1 MELHAN
7 YTIDYLQ
14 DFIEESA
21 KRQEKTI
28 IFLRSTGWNSSTD
41 VDAINASYD
50 LYRSRLPLDIFTALQ
65 QSEYAFIICDNVTEA
80 MEWCE
85 DLFPINQASCTRPED
100 YIFYGVYSP
109 QGQLLADNE

>member
-21 KRQEKTI
+21 KRQEKTV
-28 IFLRSTGWNSSTD
+28 IFLRSTGWNSSSD

-50 LYRSRLPLDIFTALQ
+50 LYRSRLPVDIFGALHE
-65 QSEYAFIICDNVTEA
+65 SEYSFIICDNVDEA

-85 DLFPINQASCTRPED
+85 DLFPVSQE
-100 YIFYGVYSP
+100 
-109 QGQLLADNE
+109 